1 MRFWRHSFA
10 FGAPDARCGAGD
22 TSFHRN
28 GDRYIVR
35 PALGPWVGTL
45 IPGNVS
51 LSAAAMLLAASS
63 VYGQVAARVTGSVV
77 DSSGAAV
84 AGASIGLQLPG
95 SNSNLYSTVS
105 TLAGDYKLLSVNPGA
120 YDLAVEAKGFVKSVL
135 KGVKVDASRA
145 TDVPPIALEVA
156 SISQSIEVS
165 ESTSAVE
172 TSNAK
177 SAPPFLVPRFRLCPC
192 SIAARSSFCK
202 LRQASTTPAAPQQ

>member
-120 YDLAVEAKGFVKSVL
+120 YDLAVEAKCQAKHRL
-135 KGVKVDASRA
+135 LALRRNDEPALRINRHANPRA
-145 TDVPPIALEVA
+145 LAD
-156 SISQSIEVS
+156 
-165 ESTSAVE
+165 
-172 TSNAK
+172 
-177 SAPPFLVPRFRLCPC
+177 FR
-192 SIAARSSFCK
+192 
-202 LRQASTTPAAPQQ
+202 